1 LKGSENAAKQKERRL
16 LFKNRIVM
24 KEIIELSESERNWAM
39 LCHLSAFA
47 GFFFPFGGIIGPLIC
62 WLSRKDESTWVD
74 QNGKRSMNFELSVL
88 LYMILVI
95 PLCFIIIGIPI
106 LIFLGILKV
115 VCIIIASIK
124 ASKGE
129 EFRYP
134 LSIPF
139 IQ

>member
-1 LKGSENAAKQKERRL
+1 MIMEEVRN
-16 LFKNRIVM
+16 
-24 KEIIELSESERNWAM
+24 LSETERNWAM

-62 WLSRKDESTWVD
+62 WLSRKDESPWVNE
-74 QNGKRSMNFELSVL
+74 NGKASMNFQLSIL
-88 LYMILVI
+88 LYMVLAI
-95 PLCFIIIGIPI
+95 PLCFIILGIPI
-106 LIFLGILKV
+106 VMFLGILKI

-129 EFRYP
+129 RFKYP
-134 LSIPF
+134 LAIPF